1 MAFDASLYET
11 IPQTNVAGTIA
22 LTRAVLTAGKG
33 VQLPAAKKALRRVR
47 EAGELLR
54 TLHQTVPPAKV
65 ESLTRAADAAVDRMW
80 SAFGQR
86 LAANIEL
93 GGADGAEAARV
104 YALLFTKGLSF
115 LTLRYPEQW
124 AEGEAILARIASEN
138 LEPTLDRLVG
148 APFLREL
155 RARQAA
161 YGEAIGI
168 TKAKAATPEATNLVE
183 PLREARAA
191 LATYARVVIAAV
203 ENGDLDEAPAILM
216 LAPLASLRAALRGK
230 KKPNEPADPAEP
242 TPVSPEPLPPVE

>member
-1 MAFDASLYET
+1 MALDASLYET

-22 LTRAVLTAGKG
+22 LIHSVLTASKG

-47 EAGELLR
+47 DAGEALR
-54 TLHQTVPPAKV
+54 TQHQTVPPAKV
-65 ESLTRAADAAVDRMW
+65 ESVTRAADSAVDRMW
-80 SAFGQR
+80 SAVANR

-93 GGADGAEAARV
+93 GGADGAEAARI
-104 YALLFTKGLSF
+104 YALLFAKGLTF

-124 AEGEAILARIASEN
+124 AEGEAILGRITSEG

-161 YGEAIGI
+161 YGEALGI
-168 TKAKAATPEATNLVE
+168 TKVKAATPEPVNLVE

-191 LATYARVVIAAV
+191 LGTYVRVLIAAV
-203 ENGDLDEAPAILM
+203 ENGDFDEASAIPM
-216 LAPLASLRAALRGK
+216 LAPLASLRTSLRDK
-230 KKPNEPADPAEP
+230 RKPADSAEP
-242 TPVSPEPLPPVE
+242 SPVSPEPLPPVE